1 MTAEQL
7 FSICNT
13 VILIPWL
20 MLLILPAWK
29 WTQRLVI
36 SGLFSLMYAL
46 VYLSL
51 IVYVMVTGAGGMNF
65 SSLAQIGVLFQSP
78 WALLAGWVHYLAFD
92 LLVGAWEVKDARS
105 RGISHWLLVPCL
117 FFTFMLGPVGLLG
130 YVFLRAL
137 SKKQLVLEI

>member
-1 MTAEQL
+1 
-7 FSICNT
+7 
-13 VILIPWL
+13 
-20 MLLILPAWK
+20 LILPAWK